1 MLRKIVLF
9 VLICICFVLQT
20 SVFPAIAF
28 AGIVPNLLIILV
40 SAFGFMRGKK
50 EGMFIGFFSGLVI
63 DIFCGS
69 YLGVYALLY
78 MCVGYLNGYFRKR
91 FYPEDIKLPLLLI
104 ALSDLLLNLGVYVI
118 MFFIRGRFHLFS
130 YMKTV
135 ILPELIYT
143 MVITIFLYFAF
154 MKINQLLERY
164 ERRGGLRFDS

>member
-20 SVFPAIAF
+20 SVFPAISF

-50 EGMFIGFFSGLVI
+50 EGLFIGFFSGLVV

-69 YLGVYALLY
+69 YIGVYALLY

-104 ALSDLLLNLGVYVI
+104 AISDLALNIGVYGMI
-118 MFFIRGRFHLFS
+118 FFIRGRFQFFS
-130 YMKTV
+130 YLKTV

-143 MVITIFLYFAF
+143 MVITIFMYFIF
-154 MKINQLLERY
+154 MKINQLLEKY
-164 ERRGGLRFDS
+164 ERRSGLKFDS